1 MKFELQNQFVAP
13 SIEFLKR
20 LPLAGYQSIART
32 RLIKM
37 LDNKND
43 EIIGLQADLIKEY
56 AKKDDK
62 GEPIVKDGKYNFTPE
77 NDVAFRKAYFALM
90 MENGEIE
97 KATYSHHKEDC
108 QDFLLKANISVSG
121 DEATCYD
128 ALCVALDVDFDKR

>member
-37 LDNKND
+37 LADKND
-43 EIIGLQADLIKEY
+43 EIVGLQADLIKEY
-56 AKKDDK
+56 AEKDDN
-62 GEPIVKDGKYNFTPE
+62 GEPIVNDGQYSFSPE
-77 NDVAFRKAYFALM
+77 NGESFKKAYFKLM

-97 KATYSHHKEDC
+97 KATYSRHKEDC
-108 QDFLLKANISVSG
+108 QDFLLHADINVSG
-121 DEATCYD
+121 DEAMCYD

>member
-1 MKFELQNQFVAP
+1 MKFELQNQFVSP

-20 LPLAGYQSIART
+20 LSLAGYQSIART

-37 LDNKND
+37 LADKNE
-43 EIIGLQADLIKEY
+43 EIVGLQADLIKEY

-62 GEPIVKDGKYNFTPE
+62 GELIVKNDQYQFTPE
-77 NDVAFRKAYFALM
+77 NEEAFKQAYFELM

-97 KATYSHHKEDC
+97 KATYSRHKEDC
-108 QDFLLKANISVSG
+108 QDFLLHADISVSG

>member
-37 LDNKND
+37 LADKNE
-43 EIIGLQADLIKEY
+43 EIVGLQADLIKEY

-62 GEPIVKDGKYNFTPE
+62 GELVVKNDQYQFTPE
-77 NDVAFRKAYFALM
+77 NGEAFKQAYYELM

-108 QDFLLKANISVSG
+108 QDFLLHADINVFG
-121 DEATCYD
+121 DEALCYD

>member
-37 LDNKND
+37 LADKNE
-43 EIIGLQADLIKEY
+43 EIVGLQADLINEY
-56 AKKDDK
+56 AEKDDN
-62 GEPIVKDGKYNFTPE
+62 GELIVNDGQYSFSPE
-77 NDVAFRKAYFALM
+77 DGEAFKKAYYELM

-108 QDFLLKANISVSG
+108 QDFLLHADISVSG

>member
-1 MKFELQNQFVAP
+1 MKFELQNQFVVP

-37 LDNKND
+37 LADKNE
-43 EIIGLQADLIKEY
+43 EIVGLQADLIKEY

-62 GEPIVKDGKYNFTPE
+62 GELVVKNDQYQFTPGNGE
-77 NDVAFRKAYFALM
+77 AFKQAYYELM

-97 KATYSHHKEDC
+97 KATYSRHKEDC
-108 QDFLLKANISVSG
+108 QDFLLNADINVSG

>member
-37 LDNKND
+37 LADKND
-43 EIIGLQADLIKEY
+43 EIVGLQKDLIKEY
-56 AKKDDK
+56 AEKDDK
-62 GEPIVKDGKYNFTPE
+62 GEPIVKDNHYSFTPE
-77 NDVAFRKAYFALM
+77 NEAAFQKAYYELM
-90 MENGEIE
+90 IENGEIE

-108 QDFLLKANISVSG
+108 QDFLLNADINVSG

>member
-1 MKFELQNQFVAP
+1 MKFELQNQFVAT
-13 SIEFLKR
+13 SIELLKR

-37 LDNKND
+37 LADKND
-43 EIIGLQADLIKEY
+43 EIVGLQQDLIKEY

-62 GEPIVKDGKYNFTPE
+62 GELIVKDNQYTFTPKNE
-77 NDVAFRKAYFALM
+77 AAFRKAYYELM
-90 MENGEIE
+90 IENGEIE
-97 KATYSHHKEDC
+97 KATYSHHKKDC
-108 QDFLLKANISVSG
+108 QDFLLNADINVSG